1 MEKVLRAS
9 KIGFPCLRNLYY
21 SVNGTE
27 GITSPK
33 TQRIFDVGTYLEP
46 LVVEWLRA
54 DGWDV
59 EYNPGSQNAELEVT
73 VPLEGGILAG
83 HPDCFISK
91 GDIINCLVDIK
102 TMNER
107 SYTQWKREGT
117 LSSKPQYVDQLH
129 VYAMGCI
136 RSGRK
141 IEKLGVVAVNKNNS
155 DWHIDLFDFDF
166 YRAADLQDRANA
178 VFAMAAPPVDDSPSE
193 AWCCNYCEFSH
204 LCELKGTKP
213 KPKDLPMLAEPI
225 ESLTVSS
232 AIHDLVMARD
242 LAKQAKAMETEAK
255 QALLAE
261 AKAKGVKRF
270 QEGGYTCA
278 ISERQATRFDTAG
291 FRRAHPDLAEQ
302 YTTTSTSTYFDLKE
316 E

>member
-1 MEKVLRAS
+1 MHPFR
-9 KIGFPCLRNLYY
+9 
-21 SVNGTE
+21 
-27 GITSPK
+27 
-33 TQRIFDVGTYLEP
+33 TQ
-46 LVVEWLRA
+46 
-54 DGWDV
+54 
-59 EYNPGSQNAELEVT
+59 
-73 VPLEGGILAG
+73 
-83 HPDCFISK
+83 
-91 GDIINCLVDIK
+91 
-102 TMNER
+102 
-107 SYTQWKREGT
+107 
-117 LSSKPQYVDQLH
+117 
-129 VYAMGCI
+129 
-136 RSGRK
+136 
-141 IEKLGVVAVNKNNS
+141 KNNS

-204 LCELKGTKP
+204 LCELRGTKP
-213 KPKDLPMLAEPI
+213 KPKDLPMLAETI
-225 ESLTVSS
+225 EGLTVSS